1 MRKKVLIPLVFS
13 ISINIPLAAFAQH
26 PGKITANIPSIG
38 EIVLEEVQLDCS
50 QFKPNLITKF
60 LWKEGPTRGL
70 LYKKCLEQTQDDEK
84 FEKYNESMINDSNIG
99 GLSADIKNAQTK
111 LTILTLTTAL
121 KNYLMDPE
129 TNEDKMVLIK
139 NAVESFKQ
147 HYFEKKSLIDIEI
160 KTMKKQENR
169 RGLELVSII
178 EENEEELGEN
188 IDSTIKYME
197 FVLKD
202 RHAYVDAHNKFLPK
216 IYVEPKNFF
225 QASLSKYECEFLK
238 INIGEKWAR
247 MKKGLQITCGQK

>member
-1 MRKKVLIPLVFS
+1 MRKKVLISLVFS
-13 ISINIPLAAFAQH
+13 VSLNIPIVAFAQQ
-26 PGKITANIPSIG
+26 PGRLTANIPAIRG
-38 EIVLEEVQLDCS
+38 LVLEEVQFDCAE
-50 QFKPNLITKF
+50 FKPNLITKF

-99 GLSADIKNAQTK
+99 DLSNDIKNAQTK

-139 NAVESFKQ
+139 NAVENFKQ
-147 HYFEKKSLIDIEI
+147 HYVEKKSLIDNEI
-160 KTMKKQENR
+160 KSMKNKENR

-178 EENEEELGEN
+178 EENETELGEN

-202 RHAYVDAHNKFLPK
+202 RHAYVAAHNKFLPK
-216 IYVEPKNFF
+216 IYVDPKHFLDAN
-225 QASLSKYECEFLK
+225 LSKYECEFLS
-238 INIGEKWAR
+238 INIGENWNR
-247 MKKGLQITCGQK
+247 MKKGLQITCGKK